1 MATPD
6 GGRSCEW
13 HFHVLSWTFWSR
25 LDGNEYHADKDE
37 GELTFI
43 FQFVCTCG
51 HPHWYSTPVYMW
63 TLVNAQCGQ
72 VSASVCVLW
81 ASLSGSILGYWS
93 HSFPSSPFFFLH
105 QTASVFCLFFS
116 RLVPL
121 TGWSEGTGSMERAIN
136 GWGAVYGLVSHHC
149 RYSRW
154 NTFLDLYTDD
164 ISAQRRRREPKLAF
178 THWVLLV
185 CSDLSFLHLQ
195 LSSQPSQCVL
205 LPISKDRSES
215 VCLHRHSVFFLMSPS
230 ETLSYCRY
238 I

>member
-51 HPHWYSTPVYMW
+51 YPHWYSTPVYMW

-93 HSFPSSPFFFLH
+93 HSFPSSPFFFFSTRLPLS
-105 QTASVFCLFFS
+105 SVCFS
-116 RLVPL
+116 HVSSHWLAGARARAPWREPL
-121 TGWSEGTGSMERAIN
+121 MAEELCTGWFRIIAGTVDGTPFLTSILMTSQHREED
-136 GWGAVYGLVSHHC
+136 VSL
-149 RYSRW
+149 
-154 NTFLDLYTDD
+154 N
-164 ISAQRRRREPKLAF
+164 
-178 THWVLLV
+178 
-185 CSDLSFLHLQ
+185 
-195 LSSQPSQCVL
+195 
-205 LPISKDRSES
+205 
-215 VCLHRHSVFFLMSPS
+215 
-230 ETLSYCRY
+230 
-238 I
+238 